1 GCRSLAAWD
10 SRCGRGE
17 ISNATRQMLA
27 RAAEIRPQVLVLE
40 DAHWMDSASE
50 EWTARLAES
59 LAAQRVLLIVTYRLG
74 YSPPFGDHTFHT
86 RLALTTLSRA
96 DSVRLSRGL
105 LGADQLP
112 PEPEGRDRSKGEGNP
127 FLGAAP

>member
-86 RLALTTLSRA
+86 PLALTTLSRA
-96 DSVRLSRGL
+96 DSVRMSRDM
-105 LGADQLP
+105 LGADQLAP
-112 PEPEGRDRSKGEGNP
+112 QVDALIVGKARGRP
-127 FLGAAP
+127 F